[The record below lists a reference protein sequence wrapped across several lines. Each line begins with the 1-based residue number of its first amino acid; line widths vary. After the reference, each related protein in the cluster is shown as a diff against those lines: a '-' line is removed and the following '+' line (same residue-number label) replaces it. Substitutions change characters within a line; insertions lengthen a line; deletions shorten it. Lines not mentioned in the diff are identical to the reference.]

1 MHTFFKPVYF
11 LAQRTWNFLGQFGS
25 ILAILSWI
33 YALWCTIT
41 GQNSAVVYQN
51 WQISGMHTIKS
62 WTKLNDL
69 NVTTV
74 CLVRIEVKRGR
85 ALCIMFQTSNLIFQQ
100 CISHPT
106 KQTGDTCWAIS
117 LFSGKF
123 INQRSNFLVIM
134 EVLFKQYYWYI
145 VLNILVGSINA
156 TTYIHIIS

>member
-1 MHTFFKPVYF
+1 MV
-11 LAQRTWNFLGQFGS
+11 QFWLFCREFTHFGVQLQAK
-25 ILAILSWI
+25 IMRL
-33 YALWCTIT
+33 CTKIEK
-41 GQNSAVVYQN
+41 YQVCN
-51 WQISGMHTIKS
+51 MHTIKS
-62 WTKLNDL
+62 WTKLNCL

-106 KQTGDTCWAIS
+106 KQTGDTCWTIS

-156 TTYIHIIS
+156 TAYIHIIS